1 MIKTTRI
8 GDKDYVLKSSAYT
21 IFAYKNETGRE
32 LLEDISSLEKMR
44 NSVKPSINDLYMITN
59 LGLKLA
65 YILIM
70 EGDASFKLSYDDFL
84 RSIDSLYEDTTWI
97 KDVILVGSS
106 PFCGR
111 IQNSRNE

>member
-32 LLEDISSLEKMR
+32 LLDDIASLEKMCD
-44 NSVKPSINDLYMITN
+44 SKKPSINDLYKMTN

-84 RSIDSLYEDTTWI
+84 RSIDSLYEDATWI

-111 IQNSRNE
+111 IQISRNE